1 MAAPLAA
8 AVVPAIHSSP
18 TASRQQPRRRPT
30 TARPAAAAAAAA
42 SGRPPSPSSPLLLLL
57 GGGGRRLRCEAVAA
71 PPAATSTDTAATTSP
86 RVIAA
91 VAAPSCRLVKDVA
104 VAVQRTSITSRVL
117 VAAVD
122 IAAPPA
128 AVWGALTDYERL
140 ADFIPSLE
148 TNECLSHDPAAGT
161 ARLRQ
166 VGAQDVA
173 MGVKFR
179 AAVTL
184 DIREHRGRGGIPPEM
199 VTTSS
204 DSRDYLGKQARFPA
218 PVAAPGEDEDEDG
231 ELADAARAMEM
242 GDAADEAVS
251 SSSSSSSSSCSSG
264 DDEQGGGATW
274 PRDISFELVEG
285 DFSAFRG
292 VWRISEGPA
301 GPLTARLSYAV
312 FVQPQAFLPVGLIQ
326 GRISRDVA
334 TNLKS
339 VRAHAEEEVYE
350 RLLRQQTAAAEAAV
364 AAQA

>member
-1 MAAPLAA
+1 
-8 AVVPAIHSSP
+8 
-18 TASRQQPRRRPT
+18 
-30 TARPAAAAAAAA
+30 
-42 SGRPPSPSSPLLLLL
+42 
-57 GGGGRRLRCEAVAA
+57 
-71 PPAATSTDTAATTSP
+71 
-86 RVIAA
+86 
-91 VAAPSCRLVKDVA
+91 VKEVA

-122 IAAPPA
+122 IAAPPS

-140 ADFIPSLE
+140 SDFIPSLE
-148 TNECLSHDPAAGT
+148 KNECLARDPSSGT

-184 DIREHRGRGGIPPEM
+184 DIREHKGPGGIPPDL
-199 VTTSS
+199 VTTSL
-204 DSRDYLGKQARFPA
+204 DSRDYLGKGARFPA
-218 PVAAPGEDEDEDG
+218 PVAVADEDEDAA
-231 ELADAARAMEM
+231 LAEAAQAMEGQVPTVTESLM
-242 GDAADEAVS
+242 SVDEGDEAN
-251 SSSSSSSSSCSSG
+251 
-264 DDEQGGGATW
+264 GAVGAVGAAAINADKRARRSW

-292 VWRISEGPA
+292 IWRISEGPA
-301 GPLTARLSYAV
+301 GPLTARLASSV

-339 VRAHAEEEVYE
+339 VRAHAEEVVFE
-350 RLLRQQTAAAEAAV
+350 RLLAKQREEAEAA
-364 AAQA
+364 AAVGAAAAVV

>member
-1 MAAPLAA
+1 MQQRQRVAVAAAATAAPAARRRHPCNGSHRPLLLPLVRAAATNAADVAPLPTADLAA
-8 AVVPAIHSSP
+8 A
-18 TASRQQPRRRPT
+18 
-30 TARPAAAAAAAA
+30 
-42 SGRPPSPSSPLLLLL
+42 
-57 GGGGRRLRCEAVAA
+57 
-71 PPAATSTDTAATTSP
+71 
-86 RVIAA
+86 
-91 VAAPSCRLVKDVA
+91 AAPSCRLVKDVA
-104 VAVQRTSITSRVL
+104 VGVQRTSITSRVL

-122 IAAPPA
+122 IAAPPS
-128 AVWGALTDYERL
+128 AVWASLTDYEKL
-140 ADFIPSLE
+140 AEFIPSLE
-148 TNECLSHDPAAGT
+148 ANECLSHDPEQGT

-184 DIREHRGRGGIPPEM
+184 DIREHCSPGGIPAELI
-199 VTTSS
+199 TTSQ
-204 DSRDYLGKQARFPA
+204 DSRDYLGAKAKFPA
-218 PVAAPGEDEDEDG
+218 PVAQPGEDDE
-231 ELADAARAMEM
+231 EEEAMAEAAARGAGEGEGEAGAGQQP
-242 GDAADEAVS
+242 GDGAAS
-251 SSSSSSSSSCSSG
+251 SSASCASSS
-264 DDEQGGGATW
+264 W

-339 VRAHAEEEVYE
+339 VRAHAEEVVFE
-350 RLLRQQTAAAEAAV
+350 RLMRQQQQQQAQSQQQQQQQAMV
-364 AAQA
+364 AA